1 MYDDSSKT
9 WYIVRIDEAVKA
21 TKLVQDVEDSDSSYA
36 KRPSDGSQ
44 GETLNQ
50 IVWNVADLIADGD
63 SYKKAARQHYVE
75 AMSMDFHD
83 DDIYSYFETTFPDL
97 FD

>member
-1 MYDDSSKT
+1 MKP
-9 WYIVRIDEAVKA
+9 E
-21 TKLVQDVEDSDSSYA
+21 VQDVEDSDSSYA